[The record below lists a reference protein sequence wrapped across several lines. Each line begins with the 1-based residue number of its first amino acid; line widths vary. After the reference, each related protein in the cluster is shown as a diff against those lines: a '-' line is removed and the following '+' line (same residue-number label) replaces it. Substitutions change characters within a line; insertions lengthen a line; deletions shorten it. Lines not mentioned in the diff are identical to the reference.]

1 MVEPTAPPTA
11 PAPAPTTA
19 PGGPA
24 TRKPP
29 VPPRP
34 APARTAQPPTAT
46 EATIANTNFMGVSP
60 EREDYRPQP
69 LKVGES
75 RRARRLALN
84 VLPRNWKAGACRR
97 NTYAPASVHPVRA
110 AANAANEINT
120 DSEDWCGREES
131 NLHGLCPQR
140 PQRCASTYS
149 ATTAW
154 EFPRFL
160 PRDMAVSRPHCK
172 AASRGLAA
180 LANMACGCKASLKAL
195 VWAPLLLRLPFD
207 RLRHTFRRNPRS
219 SRG

>member
-97 NTYAPASVHPVRA
+97 NTYAPHLCIRCGQRRTLQMRSTPILRIGAVERNRTSTGYAHSA
-110 AANAANEINT
+110 LNAA
-120 DSEDWCGREES
+120 R
-131 NLHGLCPQR
+131 
-140 PQRCASTYS
+140 
-149 ATTAW
+149 
-154 EFPRFL
+154 L
-160 PRDMAVSRPHCK
+160 PIPPRPHGN
-172 AASRGLAA
+172 SQGSYPGIWL
-180 LANMACGCKASLKAL
+180 
-195 VWAPLLLRLPFD
+195 
-207 RLRHTFRRNPRS
+207 
-219 SRG
+219 

>member
-29 VPPRP
+29 APPRP
-34 APARTAQPPTAT
+34 APARTAQPPIAT

-75 RRARRLALN
+75 APSTSCREIGKLVN
-84 VLPRNWKAGACRR
+84 AGR
-97 NTYAPASVHPVRA
+97 TPTPAPVHPVRA
-110 AANAANEINT
+110 AANTANEINA
-120 DSEDWCGREES
+120 DFEDWCGREES

-160 PRDMAVSRPHCK
+160 PRDMAVSPPRCK
-172 AASRGLAA
+172 PASRGLAA

-195 VWAPLLLRLPFD
+195 GLGSIASEVAL
-207 RLRHTFRRNPRS
+207 
-219 SRG
+219 

>member
-1 MVEPTAPPTA
+1 MEEPTAPPTA

-29 VPPRP
+29 APPRP
-34 APARTAQPPTAT
+34 APARTAQPPIAT

-75 RRARRLALN
+75 RPQRPAAKLESWCMPAEHLRPHLCIWCGQRRTLQMRSTPIL
-84 VLPRNWKAGACRR
+84 R
-97 NTYAPASVHPVRA
+97 H
-110 AANAANEINT
+110 
-120 DSEDWCGREES
+120 WCGREES

-160 PRDMAVSRPHCK
+160 PRDMAVSRPRCK

-195 VWAPLLLRLPFD
+195 GSCSIASEVAL
-207 RLRHTFRRNPRS
+207 
-219 SRG
+219 